1 MSVPTTISKWIDVP
15 TAVLNADRPLSAGV
29 LQVLASNASW
39 ACRTNN
45 IRPLWRGAGSTNQ
58 GVLGTLGW
66 DGLPSSFPWDSLP
79 DPAYPVFKAFLGV
92 FRLRPYGETGVFPK
106 ITLRTY
112 LTASASATA
121 GVILVVRP
129 VIGLPGA
136 GDLTGVVTHSTTV
149 QTEVTVSVQPTSAD
163 VGRRA
168 IQPVIGRAYPITEPP
183 ESGEDTVVAIY
194 IGAYT
199 SSGGKGTLGP
209 SMVYLE
215 AP

>member
-1 MSVPTTISKWIDVP
+1 MSVPTTISKWINVP
-15 TAVLNADRPLSAGV
+15 TAVMNGDRPLSAGV
-29 LQVLASNASW
+29 LQVMASNASW

-58 GVLGTLGW
+58 YILGTLGW
-66 DGLPSSFPWDSLP
+66 DGLASSFPWDGIP
-79 DPAYPVFKAFLGV
+79 DPTKPVFKAFLGV

-106 ITLRTY
+106 ITLSTY
-112 LTASASATA
+112 LTASAAATT

-136 GDLTGVVTHSTTV
+136 GDLTGSVTHSTVT
-149 QTEVTVSVQPTSAD
+149 QTLVSVSVQPTSAD

-168 IQPVIGRAYPITEPP
+168 IQPVIGRGYPIPEPP

-194 IGAYT
+194 IGGYT